1 MVVPWATVLLDDRP
15 LGGVPIDR
23 EVSAGRHRVTL
34 HNPDTGDRVDQW
46 IEVAPGG
53 LAEVTSW

>member
-23 EVSAGRHRVTL
+23 EVAPGRHRVTL
-34 HNPDTGDRVDQW
+34 HNPETGDRVDRW